1 MNIKHDPIFN
11 IKKLEEI
18 YSKKDGVL
26 VKYVCT
32 SELVNRDVPMDI
44 FYRETPHPEFGN
56 KYFAIFLKPG
66 TDTIMITDADKIE
79 DLEFGMIDVD
89 GEWIYSRYNH
99 ENIMRTDSAGNH
111 KHIDGGRQY
120 ARGWGYEFFEVK
132 DGEFISKETT

>member
-89 GEWIYSRYNH
+89 GEWIYSRYHH
-99 ENIMRTDSAGNH
+99 ENIMHTDSAGNH